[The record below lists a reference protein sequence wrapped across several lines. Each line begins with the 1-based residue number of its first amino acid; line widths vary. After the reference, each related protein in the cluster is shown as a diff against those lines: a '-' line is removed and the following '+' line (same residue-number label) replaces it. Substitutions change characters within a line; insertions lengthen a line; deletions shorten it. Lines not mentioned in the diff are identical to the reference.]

1 MTTDSLS
8 QIGYFVKDWAI
19 LVNGQLTIL
28 PSGQTV
34 AGRTGFT
41 RRANSARHPVS
52 PAAQCFFESIASGA
66 RFRQK
71 TAGTGRSRRQKNEK

>member
-28 PSGQTV
+28 PSGQTA
-34 AGRTGFT
+34 AGRTRFT
-41 RRANSARHPVS
+41 RQANNARHPVS
-52 PAAQCFFESIASGA
+52 PAAQCFSAPITSDA
-66 RFRQK
+66 RFREK
-71 TAGTGRSRRQKNEK
+71 PSAPGDRHVKKMKN